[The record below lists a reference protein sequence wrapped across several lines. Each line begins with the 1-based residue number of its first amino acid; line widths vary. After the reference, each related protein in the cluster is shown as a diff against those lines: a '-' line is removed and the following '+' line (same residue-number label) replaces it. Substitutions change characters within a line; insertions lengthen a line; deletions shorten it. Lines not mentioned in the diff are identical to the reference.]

1 MNAPLQQNQAS
12 ALSFDGRPEL
22 REQIHEWLGSA
33 AHYASLAQG
42 HAEKA
47 DDCGLEYDL
56 RRVIAY
62 VRAARDVYN
71 NLVKASISGEGE

>member
-1 MNAPLQQNQAS
+1 MNAPLQQNQAA

-42 HAEKA
+42 HAEVA
-47 DDCGLEYDL
+47 DDHGLAYDL
-56 RRVIAY
+56 RILIAH

-71 NLVKASISGEGE
+71 ELARASLRLEGE